1 MKFGQQDKQE
11 KMLTDNIENQEIN
24 NNKTNVPSIE
34 SELQNNIIDS
44 ISIKQQLNPEKI
56 NNELYNSND
65 IKKFD
70 NNSKEGFIKNSNN
83 INTLMKNK
91 NESKCSNIHKNE
103 DDKKYIDSQQNGNGN
118 IDNLFDSDSSLSSVS
133 IYESDDLS
141 DDEVFNNNKI
151 IKFDNEIK
159 NDKSN
164 NIKETFDNSLKNPEE
179 SDNNLY
185 FDDSSSITSL
195 SSLDYDDYLSTSS
208 ISPMKPKRKLNSDE
222 KLESKRNTNDNNI
235 PVIDL
240 DNFVP
245 RKKRRGRKKSNISNL
260 SNSLHSTSM
269 SNMTEEQEIQTIKK
283 KRGRKRKNEKINYNS
298 EQLQKINVFNILI
311 IT

>member
-1 MKFGQQDKQE
+1 
-11 KMLTDNIENQEIN
+11 
-24 NNKTNVPSIE
+24 
-34 SELQNNIIDS
+34 
-44 ISIKQQLNPEKI
+44 
-56 NNELYNSND
+56 
-65 IKKFD
+65 
-70 NNSKEGFIKNSNN
+70 
-83 INTLMKNK
+83 
-91 NESKCSNIHKNE
+91 
-103 DDKKYIDSQQNGNGN
+103 
-118 IDNLFDSDSSLSSVS
+118 
-133 IYESDDLS
+133 
-141 DDEVFNNNKI
+141 
-151 IKFDNEIK
+151 
-159 NDKSN
+159 
-164 NIKETFDNSLKNPEE
+164 
-179 SDNNLY
+179 
-185 FDDSSSITSL
+185 
-195 SSLDYDDYLSTSS
+195 
-208 ISPMKPKRKLNSDE
+208 MKPKRKLNSDE